1 MSIFSTY
8 LHQAQLKPQYHP
20 SYSAEPKGEAGRPV
34 SKLRLQRKQR
44 LLEISLE
51 IGTAV
56 LADILAIN
64 HQDDPRLHKDDCRKM
79 LDEMVRERLMD
90 KKTTYVGG
98 KKVFYT
104 ARPE

>member
-1 MSIFSTY
+1 MSIFATY
-8 LHQAQLKPQYHP
+8 LHQAQLKPQYHT
-20 SYSAEPKGEAGRPV
+20 SYSTEPKGEAGRPV

-44 LLEISLE
+44 LLEISRE

-64 HQDDPRLHKDDCRKM
+64 HQTDPRLHKDDCRKI
-79 LDEMVRERLMD
+79 LDELCREKKME

-98 KKVFYT
+98 KKVHYT
-104 ARPE
+104 SRPE